1 MSLRLIKI
9 ENHLGKAKAGQRKW
23 LKNQRNRKF
32 RRTSIEKEI
41 LQNKYTDYEY

>member
-9 ENHLGKAKAGQRKW
+9 ENHLGKAKAGARKW

-32 RRTSIEKEI
+32 RRTKLSKPIS
-41 LQNKYTDYEY
+41 QNKYTDYEY